1 RAGRTRRPGED
12 QRRVPFCPRPVA
24 VRGSG
29 WQGVV
34 VLSPSTTTRPSLL
47 FIEWAGPFSF
57 HRRKEDNMTALKT
70 SSNGAVP
77 LEAPPGTP
85 LLGEVI
91 TWNAGGV
98 KVKHVALVEALRD
111 AGLDEK
117 VARELAPRHA
127 FTRACRKLGEK
138 RIIR

>member
-1 RAGRTRRPGED
+1 MLFPPCRRRRKRSAGRCRSEFVDHKQAQPAL
-12 QRRVPFCPRPVA
+12 RRV
-24 VRGSG
+24 G
-29 WQGVV
+29 WAFFRF
-34 VLSPSTTTRPSLL
+34 T
-47 FIEWAGPFSF
+47 
-57 HRRKEDNMTALKT
+57 RKEDNMTTLKA
-70 SSNGAVP
+70 SANGAVP

-98 KVKHVALVEALRD
+98 KVKHTALVEALRD

-138 RIIR
+138 RI